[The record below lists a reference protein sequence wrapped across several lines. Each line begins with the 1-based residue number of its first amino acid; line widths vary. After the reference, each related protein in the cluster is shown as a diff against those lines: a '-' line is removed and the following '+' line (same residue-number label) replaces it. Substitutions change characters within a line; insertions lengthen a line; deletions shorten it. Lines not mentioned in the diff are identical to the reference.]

1 MRLVENPYFEF
12 AGSFDFIQETF
23 TCVLPLYT
31 FCSLAAELLLQV
43 NAQFLAVTQNL
54 C

>member
-1 MRLVENPYFEF
+1 MRQVENPYFEF
-12 AGSFDFIQETF
+12 VGSFDFIQETF

-31 FCSLAAELLLQV
+31 FCSLAAELLQM